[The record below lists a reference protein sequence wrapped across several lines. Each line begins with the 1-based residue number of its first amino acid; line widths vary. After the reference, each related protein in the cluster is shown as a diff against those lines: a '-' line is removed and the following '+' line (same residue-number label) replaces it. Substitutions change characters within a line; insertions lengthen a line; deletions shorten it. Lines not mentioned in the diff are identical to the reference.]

1 MSKIVALVRSESGIA
16 TEADRAAAWPLIEQ
30 TARTAAADRAALT
43 GLVLSRVVKPFVDE
57 DPTIAL
63 VAAWG
68 DDLDAEDLLQQ
79 LLPQQFRA
87 DAHLTVH
94 GATCSEIVFR
104 RVQDFARDG
113 STWTIKLA
121 GTAFR
126 RDDFEPDAF
135 FDYWTN
141 VHAPIGGH
149 LPGLGGYTVSRALT
163 GSLGEESAD
172 AIIEQWY
179 PDEQA
184 FQDAQGTEM
193 AQAAWNDVGNYA
205 KTTGTA
211 FWLLTETVI
220 IEPPTTGPGTLE
232 AAHA

>member
-1 MSKIVALVRSESGIA
+1 M
-16 TEADRAAAWPLIEQ
+16 
-30 TARTAAADRAALT
+30 
-43 GLVLSRVVKPFVDE
+43 
-57 DPTIAL
+57 
-63 VAAWG
+63 
-68 DDLDAEDLLQQ
+68 
-79 LLPQQFRA
+79 
-87 DAHLTVH
+87 
-94 GATCSEIVFR
+94 FR

-113 STWTIKLA
+113 SPWAIKLA

-135 FDYWTN
+135 FEYWTN

-149 LPGLGGYTVSRALT
+149 LPGIGGYTVSRALS
-163 GSLGEESAD
+163 GRLGEEAAD

-184 FQDAQGTEM
+184 FNDAQGTEM

-211 FWLLTETVI
+211 FWLLTETVVV
-220 IEPPTTGPGTLE
+220 EPPATGPGTLE
-232 AAHA
+232 V

>member
-1 MSKIVALVRSESGIA
+1 MSKIVALVRSASGSS
-16 TEADRAAAWPLIEQ
+16 TETERDVVWPRLEEAARACAAEHPDL
-30 TARTAAADRAALT
+30 A
-43 GLVLSRVVKPFVDE
+43 GLVLSRVVKPFAED

-63 VAAWG
+63 VAVWG
-68 DDLDAEDLLQQ
+68 DDLDGEHLLDHLVPQDL
-79 LLPQQFRA
+79 RSSA
-87 DAHLTVH
+87 GLTATS
-94 GATCSEIVFR
+94 ATCSEIVFR
-104 RVQDFARDG
+104 RVQDYARED
-113 STWTIKLA
+113 SPWRIKLA

-135 FDYWTN
+135 FEYWTN

-149 LPGLGGYTVSRALT
+149 LPGIGGYIVSRSLS

-184 FQDAQGTEM
+184 FNDAQGTEM

-211 FWLLTETVI
+211 FWLLTETVVV
-220 IEPPTTGPGTLE
+220 EPPATAPGSLE
-232 AAHA
+232 V